1 MKDEVF
7 IKSIKEITDKI
18 DGVDLAIQELIVSS
32 NGSKI
37 KDRKEEILDLI
48 MHMAATAEWLSEA
61 LEDPRQIQAMTYE
74 KE

>member
-1 MKDEVF
+1 MKEEVF
-7 IKSIKEITDKI
+7 IKSIRDITDKI

-37 KDRKEEILDLI
+37 KDRKEEILNLI
-48 MHMAATAEWLSEA
+48 MHMAAAEWLSEA
-61 LEDPRQIQAMTYE
+61 LEDPKQIQTVTYE